1 MVPNTYE
8 YGETVSETTFSVD
21 RTRYEKPF
29 QWMGFDNWS
38 YEIDKCLNYVDPENN
53 DLYLD
58 LIEDFK
64 EILEDMELDQEF
76 YLLDF
81 ETLEH

>member
-21 RTRYEKPF
+21 RTKYEF
-29 QWMGFDNWS
+29 RGFDKWAK
-38 YEIDKCLNYVDPENN
+38 EINKCLNYVDPENN

-64 EILEDMELDQEF
+64 EIVEDMELDQEF
-76 YLLDF
+76 YLLD
-81 ETLEH
+81 LEEAEYTRT